1 MVEAI
6 SLSPHYITATALATK
21 TMHTLVEVASKK
33 KEGIF
38 WPHTTQHTQ
47 LERTYKPHYDYQ
59 NFSPLANGTHLNR
72 EKYAILQTHW
82 H

>member
-1 MVEAI
+1 MGINFGKDRTKKVTEGKFIMVEAI

-38 WPHTTQHTQ
+38 
-47 LERTYKPHYDYQ
+47 
-59 NFSPLANGTHLNR
+59 LATHKLLI
-72 EKYAILQTHW
+72 AV
-82 H
+82 